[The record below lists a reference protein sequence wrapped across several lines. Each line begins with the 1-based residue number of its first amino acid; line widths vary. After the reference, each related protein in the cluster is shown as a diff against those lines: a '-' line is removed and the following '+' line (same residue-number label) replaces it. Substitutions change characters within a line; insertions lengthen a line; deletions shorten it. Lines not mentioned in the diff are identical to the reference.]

1 MAAGAIGFVAMVRSL
16 PHANWSDLIARVGP
30 VLPFLAA
37 IAVGWMAL
45 YARGLRVILDGA
57 VGWGRLIANRIVG
70 DAYNVVAPVG
80 DVGGDPVRMFDLAAD
95 LGTAPAVRAIV
106 LDRIVYST
114 SGLLFSALGSAVSLR
129 VFTWQSRIE
138 RLLVVYVVVALGAAV
153 VLFLLATSGA
163 IGRSIARLLRFVN
176 LRAPELASPLPVEA
190 FARALGWHLL
200 GRSGVLV
207 EVAVLLVALGQ
218 PVHLGALVA
227 ISALVSV
234 AGIVFFFIPN
244 GIGVNEGATV
254 LALSLTGYSEGV
266 GLAIGLARRVRQLVM
281 TAAGVALT
289 ILSRRRRARCADQS
303 TVLPRGS
310 SREQVG
316 AVGSRSA
323 SRCVAL
329 D

>member
-1 MAAGAIGFVAMVRSL
+1 MVAGAFGFVVMVRSL
-16 PHANWSDLIARVGP
+16 PRANWSDLIARVGP
-30 VLPFLAA
+30 VLPVLAG

-57 VGWGRLIANRIVG
+57 IGWGRLIANRIVG

-80 DVGGDPVRMFDLAAD
+80 DVGGDPVRIFDLAAD

-114 SGLLFSALGSAVSLR
+114 SGLLFSALGSAAALR
-129 VFTWQSRIE
+129 TFTWHSRIE
-138 RLLVVYVVVALGAAV
+138 RLLVVYVVVALAAAF

-163 IGRSIARLLRFVN
+163 IGRAIARLLQFAK
-176 LRAPELASPLPVEA
+176 LRSPELPAPLPVAA
-190 FARALGWHLL
+190 FARSLGWHLL

-218 PVHLGALVA
+218 PLRLGALVA

-234 AGIVFFFIPN
+234 AGIVFFFVPN
-244 GIGVNEGATV
+244 GVGVNEGATV
-254 LALSLTGYSEGV
+254 FALSLTGYSEGV

-289 ILSRRRRARCADQS
+289 ALRRRGRAPKGAILSVED
-303 TVLPRGS
+303 
-310 SREQVG
+310 VG
-316 AVGSRSA
+316 NRQPGPV
-323 SRCVAL
+323 V
-329 D
+329 